1 MATSFFTFWG
11 DVGNA
16 LLVRGNHLSRH
27 GSFVEK
33 KWKKASRVV
42 HLCIFQMLWME
53 RYRRSLKTLNSQ
65 IKQLNLLLHAFSFL
79 FFDE

>member
-27 GSFVEK
+27 GSFVE